1 MVQVYGN
8 GTTALGANQINQHAY
23 ERKALIEAVQESYFG
38 QLTDTKNMPKSQ
50 GKAIKQYRY
59 MPVVDDRNRNDM
71 GLDASGV
78 LYANGNIYGSSTDVG
93 VVNTKFP
100 VLGETG
106 GRVNRVGLTRVELV
120 SNLQKFGFFWEYSA
134 DLERFDTDAELMTH
148 ANRELMNGA
157 IKVYEDKLQIDLLNN
172 AGLVKYSGTATS
184 VATLSG
190 ATNSEL
196 TYADL
201 VKLGIDLDKNRTPKQ
216 TKIVTGTRMIDTKT
230 IPDCRVAFIGSELLP
245 TLEAMKDYHNERAFI
260 PAHQYASGTTLLKG
274 EVGRIAGFRIVVVP
288 HMLKWAGVGT
298 GTTLATYHATGGRF
312 DVFPFLAVGD
322 EAFTSIGFQTDG
334 KSQKFTTIHKKP
346 DVDTADKSNPYGEVG
361 FSSIKWFYGFM
372 PQFIERIAV
381 IKCIA
386 KM

>member
-8 GTTALGANQINQHAY
+8 GTQALGANQITQQAY
-23 ERKALIEAVQESYFG
+23 ERMALIEAVQESYFG
-38 QLTDTKNMPKSQ
+38 QLADTKNMPKNQ

-59 MPVVDDRNRNDM
+59 MPVVDDRNRNDR
-71 GLDASGV
+71 GLDARGV
-78 LYANGNIYGSSTDVG
+78 TYANGNIYGSSTDVG

-100 VLGETG
+100 VLGESG

-120 SNLQKFGFFWEYSA
+120 SNLNKFGFFWEYSA

-157 IKVYEDKLQIDLLNN
+157 VKVYEDKLQIDLLNN

-184 VATLSG
+184 VAALG
-190 ATNSEL
+190 VATNSEL

-216 TKIVTGTRMIDTKT
+216 TKIITGTRMVDTKT
-230 IPDCRVAFIGSELLP
+230 IPDCRVAYIGSELVP
-245 TLEAMKDYHNERAFI
+245 TLEAMKDYHGERAFI
-260 PAHQYASGTTLLKG
+260 PAHNYAGGTTLLKG
-274 EVGRIAGFRIVVVP
+274 EIGRVANFRIVLVP
-288 HMLKWAGVGT
+288 NMMKWAGAG
-298 GTTLATYHATGGRF
+298 ASSASASYYQTGGIH
-312 DVFPFLAVGD
+312 DVFPFLVVGD
-322 EAFTSIGFQTDG
+322 ESFTSIGFQTDG

-346 DVDTADKSNPYGEVG
+346 SIDTADKSDPYGETG

-372 PQFIERIAV
+372 PQYIERLAV
-381 IKCIA
+381 IKCVA

>member
-38 QLTDTKNMPKSQ
+38 QLADTKNMPKNQ
-50 GKAIKQYRY
+50 GKAVKQYRY
-59 MPVVDDRNRNDM
+59 MPVVDDRNLNSM

-78 LYANGNIYGSSTDVG
+78 VYANGNIYGSSTDVG
-93 VVNTKFP
+93 VVTTKFP

-172 AGLVKYSGTATS
+172 AGLVKYAGTATS

-216 TKIVTGTRMIDTKT
+216 TKIITGTRMIDTMT
-230 IPDCRVAFIGSELLP
+230 IPDCRVAHVGSELVP
-245 TLEAMKDYHNERAFI
+245 TLEAMKDFHNERAFI
-260 PAHQYASGTTLLKG
+260 PAHKYASGTTLLKG
-274 EVGRIAGFRIVVVP
+274 EIGRVAGFRIVLVP
-288 HMLKWAGVGT
+288 NMMKWAGAGANGASASYYQT
-298 GTTLATYHATGGRF
+298 AGRH
-312 DVFPFLAVGD
+312 DVFPFLVVGD
-322 EAFTSIGFQTDG
+322 ESFTSIGFQTDG

-346 DVDTADKSNPYGEVG
+346 SIDTADKSDPYGETG

-372 PQFIERIAV
+372 PQYIERLAV
-381 IKCIA
+381 IKCVA

>member
-1 MVQVYGN
+1 MTQVYGN

-23 ERKALIEAVQESYFG
+23 ERKALIDAVQESYFG
-38 QLTDTKNMPKSQ
+38 QLADVKNMPKNQ

-59 MPVVDDRNRNDM
+59 MPVVDDRNRGDL
-71 GLDASGV
+71 GLNASGASYV
-78 LYANGNIYGSSTDVG
+78 NGNIYGSTNDIGAVT
-93 VVNTKFP
+93 TKFP

-106 GRVNRVGLTRVELV
+106 GRVNRVNLTRVELT

-134 DLERFDTDAELMTH
+134 DLERFDTDAELLTH
-148 ANRELMNGA
+148 ASNELMNGA

-172 AGLVKYSGTATS
+172 AGLVKYAGTATT
-184 VATLSG
+184 VTALST

-216 TKIVTGTRMIDTKT
+216 TKIITGTRMIDTKT
-230 IPDCRVAFIGSELLP
+230 IPDCRIAFVGSELVP

-260 PAHQYASGTTLLKG
+260 PVHQYAGGTTLLKG
-274 EVGRIAGFRIVVVP
+274 EIGRIAGFRIVLVP
-288 HMLKWAGVGT
+288 HMMKWGAQGAT
-298 GTTLATYHATGGRF
+298 GASATHYATGGRF
-312 DVFPFLAVGD
+312 DVFPFLVVGD
-322 EAFTSIGFQTDG
+322 EAFTATGFQTDG

-346 DVDTADKSNPYGEVG
+346 SVETADKSDPYGETG

-372 PQFIERIAV
+372 PQYIERLAV

>member
-1 MVQVYGN
+1 MVQVYGTN
-8 GTTALGANQINQHAY
+8 NQALGANQINTHAY
-23 ERKALIEAVQESYFG
+23 ERKALIDAVQESYFG
-38 QLTDTKNMPKSQ
+38 QLADVKNMPKNQ

-59 MPVVDDRNRNDM
+59 MPVVDDRNRGDL
-71 GLDASGV
+71 GLDAQGAT
-78 LYANGNIYGSSTDVG
+78 YANGNIYGSSTDIG

-100 VLGETG
+100 VLGELG
-106 GRVNRVGLTRVELV
+106 GRVNRVNLTRVELT

-134 DLERFDTDAELMTH
+134 DLERFDTDAELLTH

-172 AGLVKYSGTATS
+172 AGLVKYAGTATS
-184 VATLSG
+184 VATLSDTTG
-190 ATNSEL
+190 SEL

-216 TKIVTGTRMIDTKT
+216 TKIITGTRMIDTKT
-230 IPDCRVAFIGSELLP
+230 VPDCRVAFVGSELVP

-260 PAHQYASGTTLLKG
+260 PAHQYAGGTTLLKG
-274 EVGRIAGFRIVVVP
+274 EIGRIAGFRIVLVP
-288 HMLKWAGVGT
+288 HMMKWGGQGANATNASFYKT
-298 GTTLATYHATGGRF
+298 GSNY
-312 DVFPFLAVGD
+312 DVFPFLVVGD
-322 EAFTSIGFQTDG
+322 EAFTAIGFQTDG

-346 DVDTADKSNPYGEVG
+346 SIETADKSDPYGETG

-372 PQFIERIAV
+372 PQYIERMAV
-381 IKCIA
+381 IKCVA

>member
-1 MVQVYGN
+1 MTQVYGN

-23 ERKALIEAVQESYFG
+23 ERKALIDAVQESYFG
-38 QLTDTKNMPKSQ
+38 QLADVKNMPKSM

-59 MPVVDDRNRNDM
+59 IPLIDDRNRGDL
-71 GLDASGV
+71 GLNAQGV
-78 LYANGNIYGSSTDVG
+78 TYANGNIYGSSTDVG
-93 VVNTKFP
+93 VVSNALP
-100 VLGETG
+100 VLGELG
-106 GRVNRVGLTRVELV
+106 GRVNRVNLTRVELT
-120 SNLQKFGFFWEYSA
+120 SNLEKFGFFWEYSA
-134 DLERFDTDAELMTH
+134 DLERFDTDAELLTH

-172 AGLVKYSGTATS
+172 AGLVKYAGTATS
-184 VATLSG
+184 VASLG
-190 ATNSEL
+190 LANNSEL

-201 VKLGIDLDKNRTPKQ
+201 VKLGIDLDKNKVPKQ
-216 TKIVTGTRMIDTKT
+216 TKIVTGTRMIDTKS

-274 EVGRIAGFRIVVVP
+274 EAGRIAGFRIVVVP
-288 HMLKWAGVGT
+288 HMMKWAGAGA
-298 GTTLATYHATGGRF
+298 ATAPAAYHATSGRF
-312 DVFPFLAVGD
+312 DVFPFLVVGD

-346 DVDTADKSNPYGEVG
+346 SVETADKSDPYGETG

-372 PQFIERIAV
+372 PQFIERMAV

>member
-1 MVQVYGN
+1 MTQIFGN

-38 QLTDTKNMPKSQ
+38 QLADVKNMPKSM

-59 MPVVDDRNRNDM
+59 IPLIDDRNRGDL
-71 GLDASGV
+71 GLNAQGV
-78 LYANGNIYGSSTDVG
+78 KYANGNIYGSSTDVG
-93 VVNTKFP
+93 VVSNALP
-100 VLGETG
+100 VLGELG
-106 GRVNRVGLTRVELV
+106 GRVNRVNLTRVELT
-120 SNLQKFGFFWEYSA
+120 SNLEKFGFFWEYSA
-134 DLERFDTDAELMTH
+134 DLERFDTDAELLTH

-172 AGLVKYSGTATS
+172 AGLVKYAGTATS
-184 VATLSG
+184 VASLSV
-190 ATNSEL
+190 ATGSEL

-201 VKLGIDLDKNRTPKQ
+201 VKLGIDLDKNKVPKQ
-216 TKIVTGTRMIDTKT
+216 TKIVTGTRMVDTKT

-274 EVGRIAGFRIVVVP
+274 EVGRIAGFRIIVVP
-288 HMLKWAGVGT
+288 HMMKWAGAGAGT
-298 GTTLATYHATGGRF
+298 APATYHATGGRF
-312 DVFPFLAVGD
+312 DVFPFLVVGD
-322 EAFTSIGFQTDG
+322 EAFTAIGFQTDG

-346 DVDTADKSNPYGEVG
+346 SVDTADKSDPYGETG

-372 PQFIERIAV
+372 PQFIERLAV

>member
-1 MVQVYGN
+1 MTQIYDK

-38 QLTDTKNMPKSQ
+38 QLADVKNMPKNM

-59 MPVVDDRNRNDM
+59 IPLIDDRNRGDL
-71 GLDASGV
+71 GLNAQGV
-78 LYANGNIYGSSTDVG
+78 KYANGNIYGSSKDVG
-93 VVNTKFP
+93 LVSNALP
-100 VLGETG
+100 VLGELG
-106 GRVNRVGLTRVELV
+106 GRVNRVNLTRVELT
-120 SNLQKFGFFWEYSA
+120 SNLEKFGFFWEYSA
-134 DLERFDTDAELMTH
+134 DLERFDTDAELLTH

-172 AGLVKYSGTATS
+172 AGLVKYAGTATS
-184 VATLSG
+184 VAGLGTSTG
-190 ATNSEL
+190 SEL

-201 VKLGIDLDKNRTPKQ
+201 VKLGIDLDKNKVPKQ

-230 IPDCRVAFIGSELLP
+230 ITDCRVAFIGSELLP

-288 HMLKWAGVGT
+288 HMMKWAGAGANGASASYYQT
-298 GTTLATYHATGGRF
+298 AGKH
-312 DVFPFLAVGD
+312 DVFPFLVVGD
-322 EAFTSIGFQTDG
+322 ESFTSIGFQTDG

-346 DVDTADKSNPYGEVG
+346 SIDTADKSDPYGETG

-372 PQFIERIAV
+372 PQYIERLAV
-381 IKCIA
+381 IKCVA

>member
-1 MVQVYGN
+1 MNDQGIDARGIQIQDGN
-8 GTTALGANQINQHAY
+8 
-23 ERKALIEAVQESYFG
+23 
-38 QLTDTKNMPKSQ
+38 M
-50 GKAIKQYRY
+50 
-59 MPVVDDRNRNDM
+59 
-71 GLDASGV
+71 
-78 LYANGNIYGSSTDVG
+78 YGSSKDIGKILSRLPALT
-93 VVNTKFP
+93 
-100 VLGETG
+100 ETG

-190 ATNSEL
+190 ATGSEL

-216 TKIVTGTRMIDTKT
+216 TKIITGTRMIDTQT
-230 IPDCRVAFIGSELLP
+230 VPDCRVAYVGSELVP
-245 TLEAMKDYHNERAFI
+245 TLEAMKDYHGERAFI
-260 PAHQYASGTTLLKG
+260 PAHKYASGTTLLKG
-274 EVGRIAGFRIVVVP
+274 EIGRVAGFRIVLVP
-288 HMLKWAGVGT
+288 NMMKWAGAGANGASASYYQT
-298 GTTLATYHATGGRF
+298 AGKH
-312 DVFPFLAVGD
+312 DVFPFLVVGD

-346 DVDTADKSNPYGEVG
+346 SIDTADKSDPYGETG

-372 PQFIERIAV
+372 PQYIERLAV
-381 IKCIA
+381 IKCVA

>member
-1 MVQVYGN
+1 MTQIYDK

-38 QLTDTKNMPKSQ
+38 QLADVKNMPKNM

-59 MPVVDDRNRNDM
+59 IPLIDDRNRGDL
-71 GLDASGV
+71 GLNAQGV
-78 LYANGNIYGSSTDVG
+78 KYANGNIYGSSKDVG
-93 VVNTKFP
+93 LVSNALP
-100 VLGETG
+100 VLGELG
-106 GRVNRVGLTRVELV
+106 GRVNRVNLTRVELT
-120 SNLQKFGFFWEYSA
+120 SNLEKFGFFWEYSA
-134 DLERFDTDAELMTH
+134 DLERFDTDAELLTH

-172 AGLVKYSGTATS
+172 AGLVKYAGTATS
-184 VATLSG
+184 VAGLGTSTG
-190 ATNSEL
+190 SEL

-201 VKLGIDLDKNRTPKQ
+201 VKLGIDMDKNKVPKQ
-216 TKIVTGTRMIDTKT
+216 TKIVTGTRMVDTKT
-230 IPDCRVAFIGSELLP
+230 IPDCRVAFIGSELVP

-288 HMLKWAGVGT
+288 HMMKWAGAGANGASASYYQT
-298 GTTLATYHATGGRF
+298 AGKH
-312 DVFPFLAVGD
+312 DVFPFLVVGD
-322 EAFTSIGFQTDG
+322 ESFTSIGFQTDG

-346 DVDTADKSNPYGEVG
+346 SIDTADKSDPYGETG

-372 PQFIERIAV
+372 PQYIERLAV
-381 IKCIA
+381 IKCVA

>member
-1 MVQVYGN
+1 MTQVFGN

-38 QLTDTKNMPKSQ
+38 QLADVKNMPKNM

-59 MPVVDDRNRNDM
+59 IPLIDDRNRGDL
-71 GLDASGV
+71 GLNAQGV
-78 LYANGNIYGSSTDVG
+78 KYANGNIYGSSNDVG
-93 VVNTKFP
+93 VVSNALP
-100 VLGETG
+100 VLGELG
-106 GRVNRVGLTRVELV
+106 GRVNRVNLTRVELT
-120 SNLQKFGFFWEYSA
+120 SNLEKFGFFWEYSA
-134 DLERFDTDAELMTH
+134 DLERFDTDAELLTH

-172 AGLVKYSGTATS
+172 AGLVKYAGTATS
-184 VATLSG
+184 VAGLGTSTG
-190 ATNSEL
+190 SEL

-201 VKLGIDLDKNRTPKQ
+201 VKLGIDLDKNKVPKQ

-288 HMLKWAGVGT
+288 HMMKWSGAGAGT
-298 GTTLATYHATGGRF
+298 APATYHATNNRF
-312 DVFPFLAVGD
+312 DVFPFLVVGD

-346 DVDTADKSNPYGEVG
+346 SVETADKSDPYGETG

-372 PQFIERIAV
+372 PQFIERMAV

>member
-1 MVQVYGN
+1 MHVYGN

-23 ERKALIEAVQESYFG
+23 ERKALIDAVQESYFG
-38 QLTDTKNMPKSQ
+38 QLADVKNMPKNQ

-59 MPVVDDRNRNDM
+59 MPIVDDRNRGDL
-71 GLDASGV
+71 GLDASGAKYV
-78 LYANGNIYGSSTDVG
+78 NGNIYGSATDIG

-106 GRVNRVGLTRVELV
+106 GRVNRVNLTRVELT

-134 DLERFDTDAELMTH
+134 DLERFDTDAELLTH
-148 ANRELMNGA
+148 ASRELMNGA
-157 IKVYEDKLQIDLLNN
+157 IKVYEDKLQIDLLNS
-172 AGLVKYSGTATS
+172 AGLVKYTGTATS
-184 VATLSG
+184 VSALSHT
-190 ATNSEL
+190 TNSEL

-216 TKIVTGTRMIDTKT
+216 TKIITGTRMIDTKT
-230 IPDCRVAFIGSELLP
+230 IPDCRIAFVGSELVP

-260 PAHQYASGTTLLKG
+260 PAHQYAGGTTLLKG
-274 EVGRIAGFRIVVVP
+274 EIGRIAGFRIVLVP
-288 HMLKWAGVGT
+288 HMMKWAGLGAT
-298 GTTLATYHATGGRF
+298 GTLATHYATLGRY
-312 DVFPFLAVGD
+312 DVFPFLVVGD
-322 EAFTSIGFQTDG
+322 EAFTAIGFQTDG

-346 DVDTADKSNPYGEVG
+346 SVETADKADPYGETG

-372 PQFIERIAV
+372 PQYIERLAV

>member
-1 MVQVYGN
+1 MTQIYDK

-38 QLTDTKNMPKSQ
+38 QLADVKNMPKNM

-59 MPVVDDRNRNDM
+59 IPLIDDRNRGDL
-71 GLDASGV
+71 GLNAQGV
-78 LYANGNIYGSSTDVG
+78 KYANGNIYGSANDVG
-93 VVNTKFP
+93 VVSNALP
-100 VLGETG
+100 VLGELG
-106 GRVNRVGLTRVELV
+106 GRVNRVNLTRVELT
-120 SNLQKFGFFWEYSA
+120 SNLEKFGFFWEYSA
-134 DLERFDTDAELMTH
+134 DLERFDTDAELLTH

-172 AGLVKYSGTATS
+172 AGLVKYAGTATS
-184 VATLSG
+184 VAGLGTSTG
-190 ATNSEL
+190 SEL

-201 VKLGIDLDKNRTPKQ
+201 VKLGIDLDKNKVPKQ

-230 IPDCRVAFIGSELLP
+230 IPDCRVAFIGSELVP

-288 HMLKWAGVGT
+288 HMMKWAGAGANGASASYYQT
-298 GTTLATYHATGGRF
+298 AGKH
-312 DVFPFLAVGD
+312 DVFPFLVVGD
-322 EAFTSIGFQTDG
+322 ESFTSIGFQTDG

-346 DVDTADKSNPYGEVG
+346 SIDTADKSDPYGETG

-372 PQFIERIAV
+372 PQYIERLAV
-381 IKCIA
+381 IKCVA